1 MNDKNI
7 EETNSKKPNLI
18 EKKAEKWLNIP
29 RPNAFE
35 DRIYYNRYHN
45 RKIGYTAGYTQAITD
60 QQTALTQYKKAL
72 RETSTEL
79 EKVFMDWFPYDDE
92 IEIHRIGAIVDKAKQ
107 LLNNREYRV

>member
-7 EETNSKKPNLI
+7 KETNSEKPNLI
-18 EKKAEKWLNIP
+18 EKKAEKWLNVP

-60 QQTALTQYKKAL
+60 QQDTLTQYKEAL
-72 RETSTEL
+72 RKLVEL
-79 EKVFMDWFPYDDE
+79 ADMIKITDTTNDSFEFTCKLSK
-92 IEIHRIGAIVDKAKQ
+92 AITDAEN
-107 LLNNREYRV
+107 LLNNE